1 MKKEIINEIIKILDE
16 QYRIASSAYQDALS
30 ISQNADLKSDGKYDT
45 RAIEAG
51 YLTSAQKTR
60 LDEITLQLS
69 LMKKMTPHKSESIQV
84 GSFFKI
90 KYNDKESSYFVTALT
105 GGFKIQLNEQRI
117 HIISTKSPLW
127 DSISGLKVNEEFEY
141 PNQEDSE
148 AVILKIQ

>member
-84 GSFFKI
+84 GSFF
-90 KYNDKESSYFVTALT
+90 
-105 GGFKIQLNEQRI
+105 
-117 HIISTKSPLW
+117 
-127 DSISGLKVNEEFEY
+127 
-141 PNQEDSE
+141 
-148 AVILKIQ
+148 